1 MPDIRAVFI
10 FLYFLFEDTGD
21 KFRYFMLY
29 MQTKSVLFSRSFS
42 HHFVYDE
49 RDGSVARHV
58 AGGSEAVHCDV

>member
-1 MPDIRAVFI
+1 
-10 FLYFLFEDTGD
+10 
-21 KFRYFMLY
+21 MLY